1 MLEDEGMR
9 EGSVEKR
16 PLDLYRKLLYSMH
29 GLDTKNAVQNP
40 PFRDV
45 LFGTEIHFADEG

>member
-9 EGSVEKR
+9 EHSVEKR
-16 PLDLYRKLLYSMH
+16 PLNLYRKLLYSLR
-29 GLDTKNAVQNP
+29 GLDMKNSVWNP

-45 LFGTEIHFADEG
+45 LGAEIHCADEG